1 MQDTTG
7 RPRRRHSAAVKAEIL
22 DACAEPGASVAG
34 VALSYGVNANLV
46 HRWRRD
52 AKRLF
57 SLQPARRET
66 AEFVPLPV
74 ADAPALASVAEIRIE
89 LRRGA
94 CAVTVAWPTSAA
106 AECAVWLRDL
116 VR

>member
-1 MQDTTG
+1 MQGTRR
-7 RPRRRHSAAVKAEIL
+7 RPRRRHSAALKEEIL

-46 HRWRRD
+46 HRWRRE
-52 AKRLF
+52 AKRPIG
-57 SLQPARRET
+57 LQLPQHNP
-66 AEFVPLPV
+66 AEFVPLTV
-74 ADAPALASVAEIRIE
+74 ADTPALASAAEIRIE

-106 AECAVWLRDL
+106 AECAAWLRDL

>member
-1 MQDTTG
+1 MQDTPR
-7 RPRRRHSAAVKAEIL
+7 RPRRRHSATMKAEIL

-46 HRWRRD
+46 HRWRRE
-52 AKRLF
+52 AKRPL
-57 SLQPARRET
+57 SLQPVRRGT
-66 AEFVPLPV
+66 AEFVALPV
-74 ADAPALASVAEIRIE
+74 AAAATERSAAEIRIE